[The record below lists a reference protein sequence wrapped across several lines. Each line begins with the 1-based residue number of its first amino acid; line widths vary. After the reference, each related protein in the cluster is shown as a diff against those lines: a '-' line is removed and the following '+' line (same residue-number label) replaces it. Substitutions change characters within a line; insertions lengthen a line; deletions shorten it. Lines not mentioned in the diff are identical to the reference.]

1 MNYNLFNPKGKLD
14 QSTFIIYYI
23 LLMSIYMII
32 GFLIYPNLLR
42 HNVNLIIPNTI
53 FIIINLLILFNYKKR
68 FMECFNNPIYPKLY
82 YKNSRNSFL
91 FGNNFCILYTT
102 YNCSLNSTKKIKSLT
117 NRIKKAKV
125 IKLNK
130 FAICY
135 KKGFGIWN

>member
-68 FMECFNNPIYPKLY
+68 FMECFNNLAISLILAIILTFDHLLIPFILSSTTKTAEILFF
-82 YKNSRNSFL
+82 SAIFL
-91 FGNNFCILYTT
+91 HFV
-102 YNCSLNSTKKIKSLT
+102 YNLQLQS
-117 NRIKKAKV
+117 
-125 IKLNK
+125 
-130 FAICY
+130 
-135 KKGFGIWN
+135 

>member
-53 FIIINLLILFNYKKR
+53 FIIINLLIHFNYKKR
-68 FMECFNNPIYPKLY
+68 FMECFNNLAISLILAIILTFDHLLIPFILSSTTKTAEI
-82 YKNSRNSFL
+82 L
-91 FGNNFCILYTT
+91 FFSAIIFAFCIQPTIAVLIPP
-102 YNCSLNSTKKIKSLT
+102 KK
-117 NRIKKAKV
+117 
-125 IKLNK
+125 
-130 FAICY
+130 
-135 KKGFGIWN
+135 